1 MVVSGG
7 WVKNVV
13 SYPYS
18 GDLTGKMTAK
28 AVLICRPNSHP
39 FQERTLLLDQ
49 PVKIGRSVARARA
62 APNNAIF
69 DCKVLSRNH
78 ALLWYENGKFYL
90 QDTKSSN
97 GTFVNNQRLSK
108 GAEESPPREVCSGDI
123 VQFGVDVMENARKV
137 THGCIVA
144 TLKLYL
150 PDGKEAKASP
160 STSVVSSVGVV
171 PLEDLYQLNQYLQE
185 ALQREQLLENKLSTL
200 QHLVETTRQASD
212 LGWKALIDEDRLLSR
227 VEILENQ
234 LQVYSK
240 NFAEDKLR
248 EELQKLQE
256 DKNQYQGTAKESLR
270 KLLQEKL
277 DAVQKLN
284 DLERTLNNTE
294 DECAHLK
301 ELCDRS
307 QQDLQDL
314 AHKYCQQVQKVEELM
329 SQIQETEDQH
339 RETCEH
345 LEQEKQE
352 LQARL
357 QKQLESERAL
367 QIRLEALQADGDF
380 TQKQLSALQSH
391 LHRLQSNDDNID
403 KKLDCDTLRAT
414 DSTGTQVD
422 IILERIEDIKEEEKL
437 NSHDEIE
444 NLLCQLKISE
454 EELTQAHS
462 KVNHLHA
469 KIEELPCRDDQ
480 SKEIIQLQER
490 LQSLEME
497 LTRVQAE
504 SNDTNMQVSN
514 QLHSSLMSAPNQT
527 NKLIAEITKLK
538 EHILVLE
545 SFLEHY
551 VCMVVILKELLSE
564 ARSRKKQSEQQLT
577 QFQLELEC
585 IKIKIRKETEKAN
598 LLKQQLQAAENKVQE
613 ESKCASKIQEEVQ
626 SLEKIT
632 GGDKLQIHHLE
643 ESLLEEKQRSDKHA
657 DEAEN
662 LRKQLIE
669 AQQCA
674 KQSHN
679 EAEQIRDRLRDMQ
692 QELETKQRMLL
703 EISHSTDNR
712 TLLNLEELQKN
723 CESLQ
728 QENERLKLEY
738 KDIKEEN
745 ELLSKASCYID
756 ALKEQL
762 GEKLDKSFVNLLEQ
776 QSTVHT
782 ETLQMV
788 KALEEELVILKER
801 YAQCNAERFKL
812 FHDLDCLH
820 KDFVAIKNQSNSVPV
835 LYYCIAFVL
844 ILIALS
850 VAFIK
855 FP

>member
-414 DSTGTQVD
+414 DST
-422 IILERIEDIKEEEKL
+422 
-437 NSHDEIE
+437 
-444 NLLCQLKISE
+444 
-454 EELTQAHS
+454 
-462 KVNHLHA
+462 A

-820 KDFVAIKNQSNSVPV
+820 KDFVAIKNQSNSVV
-835 LYYCIAFVL
+835 WCIG
-844 ILIALS
+844 LS
-850 VAFIK
+850 LVIIFLGTVVIFYPTLAVITGTFGSPPK
-855 FP
+855 N